1 MSESK
6 VQVKGRQ
13 MTVLMM
19 SMFIF
24 TLGFGIIIPVIG
36 YYTKSMGA
44 GPLELG
50 LLMASMSAMQFLF
63 APLWGRISD
72 RIGRKP
78 VLLVGLLG
86 FALSFIIVGFSTQL
100 WMLFVALIIGGILT
114 AGIWPAVLAYIAD
127 ITTHEERG
135 SLMGY
140 AGAASGL
147 GIIAG
152 PAISSVLT
160 TWGMTVPFFTSAA
173 LGLAT
178 AIAGF
183 LFLPESLRQ
192 DRRAGPEKKMPVLST
207 LRTPLGMFFFL
218 MLFATFALACIDT
231 TYVYFISDR
240 FGVSELP
247 SGMPFLGGQ
256 LVLTGPNVLGI
267 IFTAMGLIAVVSQLA
282 VGKMMQKYGEEKT
295 IVFGFGV
302 LCAGMAFVVI
312 TVDLASLVLV
322 TCLIALGGNLLNP
335 AINTLVSKRS
345 PEDQQGATMGLLG
358 SFNSIGRVLGPS
370 MGGFAY
376 VVSMLLPYLG
386 SAAIALASMAIVRF
400 LAPGNDKKNVQAGAG
415 HCEAAAPENK
425 QLQVI

>member
-1 MSESK
+1 MNEK
-6 VQVKGRQ
+6 VQVVHVKGRQ

-44 GPLELG
+44 GALELG

-86 FALSFIIVGFSTQL
+86 FALAFIMVGVSTQL

-173 LGLAT
+173 LGLVT

-192 DRRAGPEKKMPVLST
+192 DRRAGMEKKMPVLST
-207 LRTPLGMFFFL
+207 LRTPLGLFFFL

-240 FGVSELP
+240 FGMSELP
-247 SGMPFLGGQ
+247 SGMPFLGGH

-295 IVFGFGV
+295 IIFGFGV
-302 LCAGMAFVVI
+302 LCAGMALVII

-345 PEDQQGATMGLLG
+345 PQDQQGATMGLLG

-376 VVSMLLPYLG
+376 VISMLLPYLG
-386 SAAIALASMAIVRF
+386 SAVIALASMAMVRF
-400 LAPGNDKKNVQAGAG
+400 WAPGGTVKLPV
-415 HCEAAAPENK
+415 PENK
-425 QLQVI
+425 QYEVI

>member
-1 MSESK
+1 
-6 VQVKGRQ
+6 
-13 MTVLMM
+13 MTVLLL

-24 TLGFGIIIPVIG
+24 TLGFGIIIPVMG
-36 YYTKSMGA
+36 YFTKGMGA
-44 GPLELG
+44 GALELG

-86 FALSFIIVGFSTQL
+86 FALTFAIVGFSTQL
-100 WMLFVALIIGGILT
+100 WMLFVALIVGGILT

-135 SLMGY
+135 QLMGY

-160 TWGMTVPFFTSAA
+160 TWGMTVPFFASAA
-173 LGLAT
+173 LGLVT

-183 LFLPESLRQ
+183 FFLPESLQQ
-192 DRRAGPEKKMPVLST
+192 DRMADAEKKMPVLST
-207 LRTPLGMFFFL
+207 LRTPLGLFFFL
-218 MLFATFALACIDT
+218 MLFATFAIACIDT

-240 FGVSELP
+240 FGMSELP
-247 SGMPFLGGQ
+247 SMMPFLGGH

-282 VGKMMQKYGEEKT
+282 VGTMMQKYGEEKT
-295 IVFGFGV
+295 IIIGFGI
-302 LCAGMAFVVI
+302 LCAGMALVVV

-322 TCLIALGGNLLNP
+322 TCLTGLGGNLLNP
-335 AINTLVSKRS
+335 AINTLVSKRT
-345 PEDQQGATMGLLG
+345 PQDQQGATMGLLG

-376 VVSMLLPYLG
+376 VISMLLPYLG
-386 SAAIALASMAIVRF
+386 SAAIALASMAMVRF
-400 LAPGNDKKNVQAGAG
+400 RAPGGANKNIL
-415 HCEAAAPENK
+415 AAPAAEDREYEHA
-425 QLQVI
+425 LRV

>member
-1 MSESK
+1 MNEK
-6 VQVKGRQ
+6 VQVVHVKGRQ

-44 GPLELG
+44 GALELG

-86 FALSFIIVGFSTQL
+86 FALAFIMVGVSTQL

-173 LGLAT
+173 LGLVT

-183 LFLPESLRQ
+183 FFLPESLQQ
-192 DRRAGPEKKMPVLST
+192 DRRASVEKKMPVLST
-207 LRTPLGMFFFL
+207 LRTPLGLFFFL

-240 FGVSELP
+240 FGMSELP
-247 SGMPFLGGQ
+247 SGMPFLGGH

-295 IVFGFGV
+295 LIFGFGA
-302 LCAGMAFVVI
+302 LCAGMALVVI
-312 TVDLASLVLV
+312 TADLASLVLV

-335 AINTLVSKRS
+335 AINTLVSRRT
-345 PEDQQGATMGLLG
+345 PQDQQGATMGLLG

-376 VVSMLLPYLG
+376 LVSMLLPYLG
-386 SAAIALASMAIVRF
+386 SAAIALASMAMVRF
-400 LAPGNDKKNVQAGAG
+400 WAPGGANKNVL
-415 HCEAAAPENK
+415 AAPAVEDREYEHA
-425 QLQVI
+425 LRT

>member
-1 MSESK
+1 MITK

-44 GPLELG
+44 GALELG

-63 APLWGRISD
+63 APLWGRVSD

-78 VLLVGLLG
+78 VLLAGLLG
-86 FALSFIIVGFSTQL
+86 FALAFIMVGFSTQL

-160 TWGMTVPFFTSAA
+160 TWGMTMPFFTSAA
-173 LGLAT
+173 LGLVT

-183 LFLPESLRQ
+183 VFLPESLRQ
-192 DRRAGPEKKMPVLST
+192 DQRSGVEKKMPALST
-207 LRTPLGMFFFL
+207 LRTPLGLFFFL

-240 FGVSELP
+240 FGMSELP
-247 SGMPFLGGQ
+247 SGMPFLGGH

-282 VGKMMQKYGEEKT
+282 VGRMMQKYGEEKT
-295 IVFGFGV
+295 IIFGFGV
-302 LCAGMAFVVI
+302 LCAGMALVII

-345 PEDQQGATMGLLG
+345 PQDQQGATMGLLG

-376 VVSMLLPYLG
+376 VVSILLPYLG
-386 SAAIALASMAIVRF
+386 SAVIALASMAMVRF
-400 LAPGNDKKNVQAGAG
+400 WAPAGAG
-415 HCEAAAPENK
+415 KQPLQENK
-425 QLQVI
+425 QYKVI

>member
-1 MSESK
+1 
-6 VQVKGRQ
+6 
-13 MTVLMM
+13 
-19 SMFIF
+19 
-24 TLGFGIIIPVIG
+24 
-36 YYTKSMGA
+36 MG
-44 GPLELG
+44 
-50 LLMASMSAMQFLF
+50 QD
-63 APLWGRISD
+63 SD

-78 VLLVGLLG
+78 VLLAGLLG
-86 FALSFIIVGFSTQL
+86 FAIAFIMVGVSTQL

-127 ITTHEERG
+127 ITTNEERG
-135 SLMGY
+135 TLMGY

-173 LGLAT
+173 LGLVT

-183 LFLPESLRQ
+183 LFLPESLQQ
-192 DRRAGPEKKMPVLST
+192 DRRAGAEKKMPVLAT
-207 LRTPLGMFFFL
+207 LRTPLGLFFFL

-231 TYVYFISDR
+231 TYVYFLADR
-240 FGVSELP
+240 FGMSEQP
-247 SGMPFLGGQ
+247 SIMPFLGGD

-267 IFTAMGLIAVVSQLA
+267 IFTAMGLIAVISQLA
-282 VGKMMQKYGEEKT
+282 VGTMMQKYGEEKT
-295 IVFGFGV
+295 IIFGFGV
-302 LCAGMAFVVI
+302 LCAGMALVVI
-312 TVDLASLVLV
+312 TVDIASLVLV

-335 AINTLVSKRS
+335 AINTLVSKRT
-345 PEDQQGATMGLLG
+345 PQGQQGATMGLLG

-386 SAAIALASMAIVRF
+386 SAALALVSMALVRF
-400 LAPGNDKKNVQAGAG
+400 LAPGDTSKNTLAAVGSELLQLMEDREHEQA
-415 HCEAAAPENK
+415 
-425 QLQVI
+425 LRI

>member
-1 MSESK
+1 MNEK
-6 VQVKGRQ
+6 VQVVHVKGRQ

-44 GPLELG
+44 GALELG

-72 RIGRKP
+72 RTGRKP
-78 VLLVGLLG
+78 VLLVGLVG
-86 FALSFIIVGFSTQL
+86 FALAFIMVGVSTQL

-173 LGLAT
+173 LGLVT

-183 LFLPESLRQ
+183 FFLPESLQQ
-192 DRRAGPEKKMPVLST
+192 DRRAGTEKKMPVLST
-207 LRTPLGMFFFL
+207 LRTPLGLFFFL

-240 FGVSELP
+240 FGMSKLP
-247 SGMPFLGGQ
+247 SAMPFLGGH

-295 IVFGFGV
+295 IIFGFGV
-302 LCAGMAFVVI
+302 LCAGMALVVI

-345 PEDQQGATMGLLG
+345 PQDQQGATMGLLG

-376 VVSMLLPYLG
+376 VISMLLPYLG
-386 SAAIALASMAIVRF
+386 SAVIALASMAMVRF
-400 LAPGNDKKNVQAGAG
+400 WAPGGTVKLLV
-415 HCEAAAPENK
+415 PENK
-425 QLQVI
+425 QYQVI

>member
-1 MSESK
+1 MSEITK
-6 VQVKGRQ
+6 VQIKGRQ
-13 MTVLMM
+13 MTVLML

-24 TLGFGIIIPVIG
+24 TLGFGIIIPVMG
-36 YYTKSMGA
+36 YYTKGMGA
-44 GPLELG
+44 GALELG
-50 LLMASMSAMQFLF
+50 LLMAAMSAMQFLF

-78 VLLVGLLG
+78 VLLAGLLG
-86 FALSFIIVGFSTQL
+86 FALAFVMVGFSTQL

-160 TWGMTVPFFTSAA
+160 TWGMTVPFFASAA
-173 LGLAT
+173 LGLVT

-183 LFLPESLRQ
+183 FFLPESLRQ
-192 DRRAGPEKKMPVLST
+192 DRMTAPEKKMPVRSM
-207 LRTPLGMFFFL
+207 LRTPMGLFFFL

-240 FGVSELP
+240 FGMSELP
-247 SGMPFLGGQ
+247 SVMPFLGGH

-282 VGKMMQKYGEEKT
+282 VGALMQKYGEEKT
-295 IVFGFGV
+295 IIFGFGF
-302 LCAGMAFVVI
+302 LCVGMALVVL

-335 AINTLVSKRS
+335 AINTLVSKRTS
-345 PEDQQGATMGLLG
+345 QEQQGATMGLLG

-386 SAAIALASMAIVRF
+386 SAVLALVSMAMVRF
-400 LAPGNDKKNVQAGAG
+400 WAPGGTVKQ
-415 HCEAAAPENK
+415 PIQENK
-425 QLQVI
+425 QYQVM

>member
-1 MSESK
+1 
-6 VQVKGRQ
+6 

-44 GPLELG
+44 GALELG

-63 APLWGRISD
+63 APLWGRIWD
-72 RIGRKP
+72 GMGRKP
-78 VLLVGLLG
+78 VLLAGLLG
-86 FALSFIIVGFSTQL
+86 FALAFIMVGVSTQL

-114 AGIWPAVLAYIAD
+114 ARIWPAVLAYIAD
-127 ITTHEERG
+127 ITTQERG

-173 LGLAT
+173 LGLVT

-183 LFLPESLRQ
+183 MFLPESLRQ
-192 DRRAGPEKKMPVLST
+192 DRMTGMEKKMPVLST
-207 LRTPLGMFFFL
+207 LRTPLGLFFFL

-240 FGVSELP
+240 FGMSELP
-247 SGMPFLGGQ
+247 SGMPFLGGH

-295 IVFGFGV
+295 IIIGFGV
-302 LCAGMAFVVI
+302 LCAGMALVII

-345 PEDQQGATMGLLG
+345 PQDQQVPQWALSAIQQHRQGP
-358 SFNSIGRVLGPS
+358 RPS

-376 VVSMLLPYLG
+376 VISMLLPYLG
-386 SAAIALASMAIVRF
+386 SAVIALASMAMVRF
-400 LAPGNDKKNVQAGAG
+400 WAPGGTVKLPV
-415 HCEAAAPENK
+415 PENK
-425 QLQVI
+425 QYEVI

>member
-1 MSESK
+1 
-6 VQVKGRQ
+6 
-13 MTVLMM
+13 MTVLLL

-24 TLGFGIIIPVIG
+24 TLGFGIIIPVMG
-36 YYTKSMGA
+36 YFTKGMGA
-44 GPLELG
+44 GALELG

-72 RIGRKP
+72 RTGRKP

-86 FALSFIIVGFSTQL
+86 FALTFVMVGFSTQL

-135 SLMGY
+135 TLMGY

-173 LGLAT
+173 LGLVT

-183 LFLPESLRQ
+183 FFLPESLQQ
-192 DRRAGPEKKMPVLST
+192 DRMADAEKKMPVLST
-207 LRTPLGMFFFL
+207 LRTPLGLFFFL
-218 MLFATFALACIDT
+218 MLFATFAIACIDT

-240 FGVSELP
+240 FGMSELP
-247 SGMPFLGGQ
+247 SVMPFLGGH

-282 VGKMMQKYGEEKT
+282 VGTMMQKYGEEKT
-295 IVFGFGV
+295 IIIGFGV
-302 LCAGMAFVVI
+302 LCAGMALVVV

-335 AINTLVSKRS
+335 AINTLVSKRT
-345 PEDQQGATMGLLG
+345 PQDQQGATMGLLG

-376 VVSMLLPYLG
+376 VISMLLPYLG
-386 SAAIALASMAIVRF
+386 SAAIALASMAMVHFR
-400 LAPGNDKKNVQAGAG
+400 APGDTSKNILMADDS
-415 HCEAAAPENK
+415 EPAALKA
-425 QLQVI
+425 

>member
-1 MSESK
+1 MH
-6 VQVKGRQ
+6 VKGRQ

-44 GPLELG
+44 GALELG

-63 APLWGRISD
+63 APLWGRVSD

-78 VLLVGLLG
+78 VLLAGLLG
-86 FALSFIIVGFSTQL
+86 FALTFIMVGVSTQL

-114 AGIWPAVLAYIAD
+114 ASIWPAVLAYIAD

-173 LGLAT
+173 LGLVT

-183 LFLPESLRQ
+183 MFLPESLRQ
-192 DRRAGPEKKMPVLST
+192 DGWRAWKRKCPCYRR
-207 LRTPLGMFFFL
+207 
-218 MLFATFALACIDT
+218 
-231 TYVYFISDR
+231 
-240 FGVSELP
+240 
-247 SGMPFLGGQ
+247 
-256 LVLTGPNVLGI
+256 
-267 IFTAMGLIAVVSQLA
+267 
-282 VGKMMQKYGEEKT
+282 
-295 IVFGFGV
+295 
-302 LCAGMAFVVI
+302 
-312 TVDLASLVLV
+312 
-322 TCLIALGGNLLNP
+322 
-335 AINTLVSKRS
+335 
-345 PEDQQGATMGLLG
+345 
-358 SFNSIGRVLGPS
+358 
-370 MGGFAY
+370 
-376 VVSMLLPYLG
+376 
-386 SAAIALASMAIVRF
+386 
-400 LAPGNDKKNVQAGAG
+400 
-415 HCEAAAPENK
+415 
-425 QLQVI
+425 